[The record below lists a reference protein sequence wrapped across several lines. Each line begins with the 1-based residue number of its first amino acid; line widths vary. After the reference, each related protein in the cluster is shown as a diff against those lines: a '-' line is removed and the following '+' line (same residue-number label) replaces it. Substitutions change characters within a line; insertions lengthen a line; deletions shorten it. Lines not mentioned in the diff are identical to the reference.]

1 MKLVSYETNCG
12 QKQNEVFLTSEHKS
26 VLARDIYKKK
36 NFLNLFMQGQLR
48 SVESKKKTFIYFNL
62 SRFSDNINVI
72 FVS

>member
-12 QKQNEVFLTSEHKS
+12 QKQNEVFLTNEHKS

-48 SVESKKKTFIYFNL
+48 SVESKKKKL
-62 SRFSDNINVI
+62 SSILI
-72 FVS
+72 FHVFQTILT